1 MIPVPAIVAEAQ
13 CPAFCTFI
21 SALISAP
28 ISVLQI
34 FARVQQDQQPARA
47 ETTLH
52 AVALHS
58 RQGTPSPDYGMY
70 ACICMRVAGN
80 RASMAAVHMF
90 FRPGWQGVQHRLLF
104 WAEQ

>member
-13 CPAFCTFI
+13 CPAFCTLI

-80 RASMAAVHMF
+80 GSSMATVHIF